1 MAEPSTPT
9 ALLDDATATPRA
21 VGSAPAPRLGQLGV
35 ATSLPAT
42 PLALDASS
50 QKALLSRGDSV
61 TTPAPGA
68 DTDAAAPGAV
78 SIYDL
83 RTRRDKWYILMAAAF
98 LALLTPA
105 TDTIYLP
112 ALVQIAGSL
121 PGAGNP
127 DLLLL
132 SVSLYMVMVGVTT
145 LLWGPLSDRFG
156 RRVVLLATLLLYI
169 AFTVGCIFARDIGA
183 LIGLRAV
190 QGAVV
195 GSTVSVTQAIIA
207 DMFAPAE
214 RGYAM
219 GVWTIPLLVGP
230 IAAPAIGGAITQA
243 MDWRATFILLAA
255 LGAVLTALAVVVP
268 ETHQWMTLQRRQR
281 AHDAACK
288 DHTAGAT
295 AAASAPPPPLPPVVE
310 AASIHPP
317 EMLAPWVPLTY
328 LVEPALSP
336 VVAVGAASFATMFV
350 SLTTFPSALAQ
361 PPYSLSEGLIGVCYL
376 PIGVALMVGSHWGGA
391 ASDAAGARRPG
402 VPSARLI
409 PNLLGALALPAGA
422 LVYGLCFQ
430 YGVNLAGPLVGH
442 LGVGFGAACFGPAQM
457 AYISSLKQRQA
468 AAAAAGML
476 ALNFSMAGLLIS
488 VAVPLEQALGLAG
501 LFGLLAAVN
510 VAIIAWAGAVVALD
524 VRRHARATS
533 VGSDSSKDIVVA
545 TTSDGTAAAAA
556 GATV

>member
-1 MAEPSTPT
+1 MTEVSSPT
-9 ALLDDATATPRA
+9 ALLDDSAATPRA
-21 VGSAPAPRLGQLGV
+21 VGGAP
-35 ATSLPAT
+35 T
-42 PLALDASS
+42 PLPDTPVGQQADASS
-50 QKALLSRGDSV
+50 KKALLSRGDSV
-61 TTPAPGA
+61 SAPA
-68 DTDAAAPGAV
+68 AV

-83 RTRRDKWYILMAAAF
+83 RSRREKWYILLAAAVI
-98 LALLTPA
+98 ALLTPA

-121 PGAGNP
+121 PGASNP

-156 RRVVLLATLLLYI
+156 RRVVLLVTLVLFI
-169 AFTVGCIFARDIGA
+169 AVTIGCIFARDIGA

-207 DMFAPAE
+207 DLFAPPE

-243 MDWRATFILLAA
+243 WDWRATFTLLAG
-255 LGAVLTALAVVVP
+255 LGALLTALAAAVP

-281 AHDAACK
+281 AYDAACK
-288 DHTAGAT
+288 DHHQQHGGGAAVT
-295 AAASAPPPPLPPVVE
+295 APPPPLPPVAE
-310 AASIHPP
+310 AAEIHPP
-317 EMLAPWVPLTY
+317 EMLAPWVPLTF

-350 SLTTFPSALAQ
+350 SLTTFPSVLAQ
-361 PPYSLSEGLIGVCYL
+361 PPYSLSEGIIGVCYL
-376 PIGVALMVGSHWGGA
+376 PIGVALMAGSHWGGA

-422 LVYGLCFQ
+422 LVYGLCFH

-442 LGVGFGAACFGPAQM
+442 LGIGFGAACFGPAQM

-501 LFGLLAAVN
+501 LFGLLAGVN
-510 VAIIAWAGAVVALD
+510 VAIIAWAGVVVALD
-524 VRRHARATS
+524 VRRHARRTS
-533 VGSDSSKDIVVA
+533 VTSSSIKDVGAASDVEAV
-545 TTSDGTAAAAA
+545 AAAAVASTPAAVEPA
-556 GATV
+556 GGGAAV